1 MGSGYPAVKSSR
13 LNPSTLKGLFSFS
26 QKEFLPITYDAFL
39 SICVGGIALNGRP
52 DMTRVGGVCRLTRR
66 QRGTP

>member
-1 MGSGYPAVKSSR
+1 MLLVVTVAIFSLSMGSGYPAVKSSR

-26 QKEFLPITYDAFL
+26 QKEYLPITYDAFL

-52 DMTRVGGVCRLTRR
+52 T
-66 QRGTP
+66 